1 MACND
6 YYYIPVIDF
15 CLTKVLK
22 TNPLKNFTSLEL
34 EFASR
39 QSCQQRSGRAGRV
52 QDGRCYRML
61 PRTVFDVR

>member
-1 MACND
+1 MTFN
-6 YYYIPVIDF
+6 YKFYIPVIDF

-61 PRTVFDVR
+61 PRTVFNVS